1 MVYANPNFD
10 GTNDFFLPDDVILI
24 DHELALAMKPPA
36 WAKDGACRAPNAANL
51 DKFFPE
57 STKHGGNHLKPA
69 RELCLKCP
77 VRYECLEYG
86 IDEPWGVW
94 GGHSP
99 SQRRRIISLV
109 KNGSSLL
116 EASQVIDARSRDARG

>member
-1 MVYANPNFD
+1 MVYVNPNFN
-10 GTNDFFLPDDVILI
+10 GSNDYFLPDDVVLI
-24 DHELALAMKPPA
+24 DHHLALAMMPPA
-36 WAKDGACRAPNAANL
+36 WAVEGACRAPKAENL
-51 DKFFPE
+51 PKFFPE

-69 RELCLKCP
+69 RELCLSCP

-99 SQRRRIISLV
+99 SQRRRISSLV

-116 EASQVIDARSRDARG
+116 EASQAIDARSRDARG